1 MRKKNRTTLKSNKIM
16 FKNASNILPGQLL
29 RQYQAT
35 IRQQQQLLHLVQS
48 VLPDELAKQVQHC
61 VLSGRKVILYT
72 HSASWSSQL
81 RFYHLTILKKVVDSG
96 WPYVQLL
103 QIKIIPEKKAT
114 TPAKILN
121 LPSADT
127 IEQLRQLSNSQSNNK
142 LGSALSRLSSTLEK
156 LSQPGDGQ
164 KKSD

>member
-1 MRKKNRTTLKSNKIM
+1 M
-16 FKNASNILPGQLL
+16 FKNASSTLPGQLL

-35 IRQQQQLLHLVQS
+35 IRQQQQLLHLIQS
-48 VLPDELAKQVQHC
+48 VLPDELAKQIQHC
-61 VLSGRKVILYT
+61 VLSDRKVILYT

-81 RFYHLTILKKVVDSG
+81 RFYHSPILKKVKDSG

-103 QIKIIPEKKAT
+103 QIKIIPEKQLTT
-114 TPAKILN
+114 TPKNLN

-127 IEQLRQLSNSQSNNK
+127 IEQLRQLSNAQSENK
-142 LGSALSRLSSTLEK
+142 LGFALSRLSSTLEK
-156 LSQPGDGQ
+156 LSQLSNEH